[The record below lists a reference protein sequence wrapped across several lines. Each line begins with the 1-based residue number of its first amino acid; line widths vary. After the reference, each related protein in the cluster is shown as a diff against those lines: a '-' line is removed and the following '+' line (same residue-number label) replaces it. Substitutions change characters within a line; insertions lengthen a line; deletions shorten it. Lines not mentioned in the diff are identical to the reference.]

1 MTRKRHGLAALAAAA
16 LLASACGNVIDA
28 QNQAK
33 SGSDHGGEGKLL
45 RVAIFGGSW
54 EKGIRQSVITPFEKE
69 TGIRVQA
76 EIGTSTVTLGKLR
89 QSPDAVD
96 VALLDSGVSETARA
110 EKLVATLPQDKIPA
124 LPELADRAKLRDR
137 EGIWAL
143 TMGYWALGLAYNSE
157 KVKTPPT
164 SWDDLWAPANA
175 GKVAIPAP
183 ATTGG
188 LPLALLAAGH
198 AEAKGDTDLAPGL
211 TKLRDLNAVSFFD
224 SSGAASNLLQSGEA
238 AVAAHYNS
246 GAWPLADQ
254 GLPIK
259 WVAPK
264 EGALAADSRWHVTA
278 KARNVEAAYK
288 FLDFASRKQA
298 QEGLVKTIY
307 LAPANTTAVIPETV
321 RGRMP
326 YGPDGSLDDLL
337 YVDWEMI
344 NKNKSKWTDAWTR
357 TVPR

>member
-1 MTRKRHGLAALAAAA
+1 MTRTGRGLAALAAAA
-16 LLASACGNVIDA
+16 LLVSACGNVIDA

-33 SGSDHGGEGKLL
+33 SGEDHGGGKLL

-54 EKGIRQSVITPFEKE
+54 EKGIRQSVIAPFEKE

-96 VALLDSGVSETARA
+96 VALLDSGISEAARA
-110 EKLVATLPQDKIPA
+110 EKLVAALPEDKIPA
-124 LPELADRAKLRDR
+124 MSELADRAKLRDR
-137 EGIWAL
+137 DGVWAL

-157 KVKTPPT
+157 KVKTPPG
-164 SWDDLWAPANA
+164 SWEDLWAPANA

-188 LPLALLAAGH
+188 LPLALLAAGQL
-198 AEAKGDTDLAPGL
+198 EAKGGADITPGL
-211 TKLRDLNAVSFFD
+211 TRLSDLNAVSFFD
-224 SSGAASNLLQSGEA
+224 SSGAASNLLQSGEVA
-238 AVAAHYNS
+238 IAAHYNS

-254 GLPIK
+254 GLPMK

-278 KARNVEAAYK
+278 KAHNTEAAYK

-298 QEGLVKTIY
+298 QEGLVKTLY
-307 LAPANTTAVIPETV
+307 LAPASTTAVIPASV
-321 RGRMP
+321 RERMP
-326 YGPDGSLDDLL
+326 YGPDGSLDDLR
-337 YVDWEMI
+337 YVDWDMVNE
-344 NKNKSKWTDAWTR
+344 NKAKWTDAWTR